1 MREDHT
7 ASTNLFTDS
16 WVVGSATTSAGMM
29 IVPAKRP
36 GRRSH
41 LSSSTAFKRSKTNE
55 AYVKVES
62 AENQERLWTLFDRVV
77 SGDEPAW
84 LELFAAACEE
94 DEPMAK
100 AMAAICYRSDQITVV
115 PRSNEAVRI
124 FARQSLSWL
133 KRSSERGC
141 KSARYLLGIFIC
153 KGITVLEGRGH
164 EYGLA
169 LCEMAADQGFLR
181 ARYYL
186 GRCYNAQGQDQDAER
201 HFRIAAALGCS
212 LSQHQLGLLNL
223 QSNDY
228 IEAAMWFEEASKG
241 GHRPA
246 KLKLAKLYI
255 QGNGVAKDGA
265 NNLAISYAV
274 HDTI

>member
-1 MREDHT
+1 MRDDQT

-16 WVVGSATTSAGMM
+16 LLVGSATTSAMM
-29 IVPAKRP
+29 ILPAKRQ
-36 GRRSH
+36 GSCRL
-41 LSSSTAFKRSKTNE
+41 LSSSTTFKRSKTNE
-55 AYVKVES
+55 ASGIVES
-62 AENQERLWTLFDRVV
+62 VDDHDRLWTLFDRVV

-133 KRSSERGC
+133 ERSTERGC
-141 KSARYLLGIFIC
+141 MSAGYLLGIFIC

-164 EYGLA
+164 EYGLV

-186 GRCYNAQGQDQDAER
+186 GRCYIAQGQDQDAER
-201 HFRIAAALGCS
+201 HFKIAAALGCS

-265 NNLAISYAV
+265 NNLALSYAV